1 MFLSLFRCRFLS
13 NFAFLAS
20 VLITVENDTSQLR
33 MKNDAN
39 LSLTVHFNWS
49 LFLLFSK
56 IEEWLKYYP
65 ARPTALLPLE
75 ILGSESRF
83 SVCSVGGNY

>member
-1 MFLSLFRCRFLS
+1 MFLSLFRFLS

-20 VLITVENDTSQLR
+20 VLITVENDMSQLR

-49 LFLLFSK
+49 LFFHLQ
-56 IEEWLKYYP
+56 
-65 ARPTALLPLE
+65 
-75 ILGSESRF
+75 
-83 SVCSVGGNY
+83 